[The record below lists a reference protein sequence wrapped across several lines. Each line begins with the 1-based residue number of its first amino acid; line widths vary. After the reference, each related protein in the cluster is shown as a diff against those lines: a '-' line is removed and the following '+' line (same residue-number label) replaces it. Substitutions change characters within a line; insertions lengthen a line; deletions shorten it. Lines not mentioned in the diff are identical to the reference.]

1 MVQPRQP
8 QRCLLY
14 IKAHYPAQTFLT
26 TLHYLFHL
34 FWSPPNADLTTP
46 EAVARALA
54 DVPAGFAGPSPSPS
68 PGSKTAVD
76 GKKKLFTA
84 EQVRAI
90 VAAAT
95 EGEEMKSALKRVTQE
110 ALDKGAFGAPW
121 LWVSDG
127 NGGEEPFFGSDR

>member
-1 MVQPRQP
+1 MVQPQQP

-14 IKAHYPAQTFLT
+14 IKSHYSTQAFLT

-68 PGSKTAVD
+68 TTAVD
-76 GKKKLFTA
+76 GKKKVFTA

-90 VAAAT
+90 VTAAT
-95 EGEEMKSALKRVTQE
+95 ASEEMKSALKRVTQE

-127 NGGEEPFFGSDR
+127 EGGEEPFFGSDR